1 MAKWMITYS
10 KDEGTGVL
18 EVEAPS
24 QPTMEEAVKLLL
36 KMAEETYEREEPK
49 DAPYEE
55 QTPAVRLLERY
66 GIAVTSI
73 CEE

>member
-1 MAKWMITYS
+1 MSKWMITYS

-18 EVEAPS
+18 EVYSASKPS
-24 QPTMEEAVKLLL
+24 MEQAVQWLLE
-36 KMAEETYEREEPK
+36 MAEKTYEAQEPER
-49 DAPYEE
+49 PYEE
-55 QTPAVRLLERY
+55 QTPAVRLLEQY

>member
-10 KDEGTGVL
+10 KDEGVGVL
-18 EVEAPS
+18 EIESATRPS
-24 QPTMEEAVKLLL
+24 MEQAVQWLLE
-36 KMAEETYEREEPK
+36 MAEQTYEREEPK
-49 DAPYEE
+49 ERPYEE

>member
-18 EVEAPS
+18 EVESTTKPS
-24 QPTMEEAVKLLL
+24 MEQAVQWLLE
-36 KMAEETYEREEPK
+36 MAERDYEREEPK
-49 DAPYEE
+49 DRPYEV

-66 GIAVTSI
+66 GITVTSI

>member
-1 MAKWMITYS
+1 MATWMITYS
-10 KDEGTGVL
+10 KDEGAGVL
-18 EVEAPS
+18 EVES
-24 QPTMEEAVKLLL
+24 DTQPTMEQAVQWLLQ
-36 KMAEETYEREEPK
+36 MAEKTYEQEVPK

>member
-10 KDEGTGVL
+10 KDEGVGVL
-18 EVEAPS
+18 EVESTARPS
-24 QPTMEEAVKLLL
+24 MEQAVQWLLE
-36 KMAEETYEREEPK
+36 MAERTYEREEPK
-49 DAPYEE
+49 ERPYEE

>member
-1 MAKWMITYS
+1 MITYS

-18 EVEAPS
+18 EVESAAKPS
-24 QPTMEEAVKLLL
+24 MEQAVQWLLQ
-36 KMAEETYEREEPK
+36 MAEREYEREEPK
-49 DAPYEE
+49 DRPYEV

-66 GIAVTSI
+66 GITVTSI

>member
-18 EVEAPS
+18 EVDAAHRPN
-24 QPTMEEAVKLLL
+24 MEEAVQWLLN
-36 KMAEETYEREEPK
+36 MAAETYPQEEPK
-49 DAPYEE
+49 EQPHET

-66 GIAVTSI
+66 GITVTGISQA
-73 CEE
+73 